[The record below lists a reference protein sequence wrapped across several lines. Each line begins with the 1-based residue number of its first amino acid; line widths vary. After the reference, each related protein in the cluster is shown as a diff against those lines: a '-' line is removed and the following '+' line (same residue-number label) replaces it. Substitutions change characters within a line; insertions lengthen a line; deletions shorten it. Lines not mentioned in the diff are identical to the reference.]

1 VKSAAIYTAGRILVF
16 AVLAGLLWLVGLR
29 GFLLVFA
36 ALLLSIPVSYF
47 FLARQRDALAADV
60 ERKVSGRQARR
71 QDLRSQLRGDDDG
84 PAA

>member
-16 AVLAGLLWLVGLR
+16 AALAGLLWLVGLR

-47 FLARQRDALAADV
+47 FLARQRNALAADV
-60 ERKVSGRQARR
+60 ERKVTNRQARR
-71 QDLRSQLRGDDDG
+71 EDLRSQLRGDDE
-84 PAA
+84 PAG

>member
-1 VKSAAIYTAGRILVF
+1 MKSAAIYTAGRILVF

-47 FLARQRDALAADV
+47 FLARQRNALAADV
-60 ERKVSGRQARR
+60 ERKVSNRQARR
-71 QDLRSQLRGDDDG
+71 QDLRSQLRGDDD

>member
-1 VKSAAIYTAGRILVF
+1 MKSAAIYTAGRILVF

-47 FLARQRDALAADV
+47 FLARQRNALAADV
-60 ERKVSGRQARR
+60 ERKVSNRQARR
-71 QDLRSQLRGDDDG
+71 EDLRSQLRGDDD

>member
-1 VKSAAIYTAGRILVF
+1 VKSAAIYTVGRIVVF

-29 GFLLVFA
+29 GFLVVFA

-47 FLARQRDALAADV
+47 FLARQRNALAADV
-60 ERKVSGRQARR
+60 ERKVTDRQSRR
-71 QDLRSQLRGDDDG
+71 QNLRSQLRGDDD

>member
-1 VKSAAIYTAGRILVF
+1 MKAAAIYTAGRIAVF

-47 FLARQRDALAADV
+47 FLARQRNALAANV
-60 ERKVSGRQARR
+60 ERTVTDRQSRR
-71 QDLRSQLRGDDDG
+71 QNLRSQLRGDDDATG
-84 PAA
+84 